1 MNAQKGAKST
11 MPEQPL
17 SGKLALVT
25 GAGNGT
31 GRAIANELARQ
42 GAGVVLHNF
51 TDAPN
56 LEALNATVDAI
67 VANGG
72 RAALVL
78 GNLAQVADCY
88 RIVDEAA
95 TFLGGLDIL
104 VNHAEIAEA
113 KALSDVS
120 PADFEQVLNTN
131 MRGTFFVTQQAV
143 RWMEERGGGSIVN
156 MGSVI
161 SFAGIPNHSLY
172 AVTKGA
178 IVGFTRQLA
187 IELMPN
193 HIRVNAVAPGYISEV
208 EISEVKINEVKI
220 NEVEADSYAP
230 AQNSWGRMGKPEDV
244 ARLVAFLISPAA
256 EFINGQMHY
265 VDGGLTSRVA
275 LYPPLVN
282 TQELGQ

>member
-1 MNAQKGAKST
+1 
-11 MPEQPL
+11 MPEQSL

-25 GAGNGT
+25 GAGTAT
-31 GRAIANELARQ
+31 GRAIANELAHQ
-42 GAGVVLHNF
+42 GAGVVLHDF
-51 TDAPN
+51 ADAPN

-78 GNLAQVADCY
+78 GDLAQVADCY

-131 MRGTFFVTQQAV
+131 MRGTFFVAQQAV
-143 RWMEERGGGSIVN
+143 RWMEERSGGSIVN

-187 IELMPN
+187 VELTPN
-193 HIRVNAVAPGYISEV
+193 NIRVNAVAPGYISE
-208 EISEVKINEVKI
+208 N
-220 NEVEADSYAP
+220 EADTHAP

-244 ARLVAFLISPAA
+244 ARMVAFLVSPAA

>member
-1 MNAQKGAKST
+1 
-11 MPEQPL
+11 MPEQSL

-31 GRAIANELARQ
+31 GRAIANELAHQ
-42 GAGVVLHNF
+42 GAGVVLHDF
-51 TDAPN
+51 ADAPN
-56 LEALNATVDAI
+56 LEALNATIDAI
-67 VANGG
+67 VGNGG

-78 GNLAQVADCY
+78 GDLTQVADCY

-113 KALSDVS
+113 KALPDVS

-131 MRGTFFVTQQAV
+131 MRGTFFVAQQAV
-143 RWMEERGGGSIVN
+143 RWMEERGSGSIVN
-156 MGSVI
+156 IGSVV

-187 IELMPN
+187 VELIPSN
-193 HIRVNAVAPGYISEV
+193 IRVNAVAPGYV
-208 EISEVKINEVKI
+208 ND
-220 NEVEADSYAP
+220 NDTDTYAP
-230 AQNSWGRMGKPEDV
+230 AQNSWGRIGKPEDV
-244 ARLVAFLISPAA
+244 ARMVAFLASPAA

-282 TQELGQ
+282 TQELTQQQ